1 MWPNRLDIEI
11 YIPTFS
17 TTVLL
22 KWRDIQLTK
31 SIIPIHYLLL
41 MHNKRLYGL
50 YQFFIIFEECLHLVL
65 PLDFLGFHLI
75 VLVNYCFYFLDH
87 KSGDLWFRSPRIKII
102 YGIETCFIWHEC
114 MSIHSYRHDII
125 ITHRITYHLITAIT
139 K

>member
-1 MWPNRLDIEI
+1 MWPNRFDIEI

-31 SIIPIHYLLL
+31 SIVPINYLLL
-41 MHNKRLYGL
+41 MHYKRLYGL
-50 YQFFIIFEECLHLVL
+50 YQLFIVFKKCFHLVL
-65 PLDFLGFHLI
+65 PFDFLGFHLI
-75 VLVNYCFYFLDH
+75 VLVDYRFYFLDY
-87 KSGDLWFRSPRIKII
+87 KSGDLRFRSPRIKII
-102 YGIETCFIWHEC
+102 NGIEACFIWHKS

-125 ITHRITYHLITAIT
+125 INHRITYHQMAAIP